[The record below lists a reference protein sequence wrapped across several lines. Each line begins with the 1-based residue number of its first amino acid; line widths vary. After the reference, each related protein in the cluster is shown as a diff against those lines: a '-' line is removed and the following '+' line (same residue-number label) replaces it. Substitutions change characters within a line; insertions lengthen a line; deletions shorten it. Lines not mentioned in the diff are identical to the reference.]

1 MVRIASEVSRSW
13 LLVNGGRE
21 EAFAPALV
29 CEADE
34 VVLDLED
41 AVAPDEK
48 DRARRR
54 VAAFLGAGN
63 QAWVRIND
71 ASSEFWSADCHEL
84 ASAPGLK
91 GVVLAKT
98 EGGNHLWDTAARL
111 GGRTPIIALIE
122 TARGLSRVHDIA
134 GARPCFRIA
143 FGVNDYTL
151 DIGVAND
158 PLALAYSRS
167 QLVVASRAAHL
178 PGPIDGPTRETDELA
193 AGVALTKQMGMTG
206 KLALDPA
213 HAGAIN
219 EGLSPAQAE
228 IQWAEEF
235 AEEFAKRGGVPANGS
250 DLPRLH
256 RAEGLLAKAAALG
269 LRGQRPASV
278 APEGLSALPG
288 RIGE

>member
-1 MVRIASEVSRSW
+1 MVRIASEASRSW

-21 EAFAPALV
+21 EAFAPALASA
-29 CEADE
+29 ADE

-48 DRARRR
+48 ERARRA
-54 VAAFLGAGN
+54 VAAFLAAGN
-63 QAWVRIND
+63 KVWVRIND
-71 ASSEFWSADCHEL
+71 ASSEFWSADCREL
-84 ASAPGLK
+84 AASPGLK

-111 GGRTPIIALIE
+111 GGETPIIALIE

-178 PGPIDGPTRETDELA
+178 PGPIDGPARTADELA
-193 AGVALTKQMGMTG
+193 EAVALAKQMGMTG

-213 HAGAIN
+213 HAPAVN
-219 EGLSPAQAE
+219 EGLSPARAE
-228 IQWAEEF
+228 IQWAEQF
-235 AEEFAKRGGVPANGS
+235 VMEFAKRGGKPANGS

-256 RAEGLLAKAAALG
+256 RAEALLAKAAALG
-269 LRGQRPASV
+269 LREQRPVGSG
-278 APEGLSALPG
+278 PLSDPPG
-288 RIGE
+288 RMGA